1 MSKFLGTF
9 STSQGKKELFNRT
22 LTQLQMKRAKSVK
35 ETGLVPLLEPSSPR
49 ITLIAEIT
57 YWTAGGDME
66 VAYRWARQVCLRC

>member
-1 MSKFLGTF
+1 
-9 STSQGKKELFNRT
+9 
-22 LTQLQMKRAKSVK
+22 MKRAKSVK